1 MLQLSDCLRGRGKLI
16 VFHTQVSSALFCLR
30 QRNTYRGSYPLISV
44 NPMASLIDSS
54 GHSSSSCHVQ
64 EPASHVYEIVESSR
78 AKARKMVEVAMQVLN
93 GHLMLLYVWAPSMQ
107 LLLSEQ
113 N

>member
-1 MLQLSDCLRGRGKLI
+1 
-16 VFHTQVSSALFCLR
+16 
-30 QRNTYRGSYPLISV
+30 
-44 NPMASLIDSS
+44 MAGLNDSG

-78 AKARKMVEVAMQVLN
+78 AKARKMVDVAMQVLK
-93 GHLMLLYVWAPSMQ
+93 GHLMLLYVRAPSMQ